1 MSEVP
6 KMRTLPEAIKEL
18 QKIDPETSF
27 TLRALR
33 RAVNNGEIPVT
44 HVGSGVLINFNML
57 LEYLYNGN
65 SSAASSA
72 EYGKIRRI
80 G

>member
-27 TLRALR
+27 TLTALR

-44 HVGSGVLINFNML
+44 LAGTTRLVNFNIL

-80 G
+80 S

>member
-1 MSEVP
+1 MSEIP

-18 QKIDPETSF
+18 KKIDPETAF

-33 RAVNNGEIPVT
+33 TAVNNGEIPVT
-44 HVGSGVLINFNML
+44 YVGTARLINFNML

-72 EYGKIRRI
+72 EYGKIRRVV
-80 G
+80 